1 MIGYNRLSAA
11 GSRAP
16 ACCTGAGKPLWRPLL
31 TTMILMVLLG
41 LPAVAAEKSPWSP
54 PALPEP
60 TDEVL
65 DGRAIV
71 QRALGFIEGHPE
83 LAFEALVT
91 YEAVQ
96 ENGQKL
102 QFDMLQRVARRLP
115 NQLFWMTLFDDAS
128 AQSAWCNSGEF
139 TLLMQP
145 ANIWGQIKVPPTIAA
160 AVSRISGEYDIDVPF
175 VDLLSGEAAELW
187 LGEDVHSIE
196 FIGAAWVDGWWTDH
210 IAIRKPGIDFE
221 LWFRQGDEPFL
232 MKIALV
238 YTDEAQMPGYS
249 ARFHKWSTTIPD
261 NAIPKFVPPSG
272 SEPVDLVPVVGN

>member
-1 MIGYNRLSAA
+1 MIGHNRFSAF

-16 ACCTGAGKPLWRPLL
+16 ACCTGAGKKLWKCLLL
-31 TTMILMVLLG
+31 TLILMVLLV
-41 LPAVAAEKSPWSP
+41 LPAAAEDNSPWSP
-54 PALPEP
+54 PSLPDP
-60 TDEVL
+60 TDEVS
-65 DGRAIV
+65 DGRIIV
-71 QRALGFIEGHPE
+71 QRALDFIEGHSE

-115 NQLFWMTLFDDAS
+115 EKIFWMTLFDDAS
-128 AQSAWCNSGEF
+128 VQSAWCNSGEF

-145 ANIWGQIKVPPTIAA
+145 ANVWGQIKVPPTIPAA
-160 AVSRISGEYDIDVPF
+160 ISRISGEYDIDVPF
-175 VDLLSGEAAELW
+175 VDLLSGKAAEFW
-187 LGEDVHSIE
+187 LGEDVQTVE
-196 FIGAAWVDGWWTDH
+196 FVGTAWIDGWWTDH

-238 YTDEAQMPGYS
+238 YTDETQMPGYS
-249 ARFHKWSTTIPD
+249 ARFHKWSTSIPD

-272 SEPVDLVPVVGN
+272 SQPVDLVPVVGN